1 MMICC
6 FDLWKGGKTVEEG
19 SEEWKEMSKKVREAC
34 ESDGC
39 FLLRCD
45 EINSKGA
52 REELFKNMEELF
64 RLPQQTKQQ
73 HIVSKPFSSFNVNKF
88 MHTHYESFGLD
99 DVLLSTS
106 VDTLANLMWP
116 QGNPHFCSLNVC
128 ILCSET
134 LKGMSLKMSEV
145 SSMILKMIV
154 EGYGLS
160 QHHISDVE
168 NMKSCSHVRLNMYI
182 TDKNNTAD
190 KDKSNGHT
198 DKNTLTILCE
208 NEVQGL
214 QVLSKTGTW
223 VDIVVPQNCFVVIV
237 GDTLKAWS
245 NGRLHAA
252 THRVIMSGEKERYT
266 FGVFVAPKDE
276 MKIEVPR
283 GLVDEKIHPLR
294 YRPFNYGE
302 FITHFVSTH
311 DHNAVDVFAGV

>member
-1 MMICC
+1 MTISC
-6 FDLWKGGKTVEEG
+6 FDFWKDGMIVQEG
-19 SEEWKEMSKKVREAC
+19 SEEWKEMSVTVKEAC

-52 REELFKNMEELF
+52 REELFKNMKALF
-64 RLPQQTKQQ
+64 HLPKKTKQQ
-73 HIVSKPFSSFNVNKF
+73 YISPKPFSSFSLYNY
-88 MHTHYESFGLD
+88 MDTHHESFGLD

-106 VDTLANLMWP
+106 VDTLTNLMWL
-116 QGNPHFCSLNVC
+116 QGNSHFC
-128 ILCSET
+128 ET

-145 SSMILKMIV
+145 TWVILKMIV

-168 NMKSCSHVRLNMYI
+168 NMKSRSHVRLNMYN
-182 TDKNNTAD
+182 TDKNNTANED
-190 KDKSNGHT
+190 GFYGHT

-223 VDIVVPQNCFVVIV
+223 VDIVIPHNCFVVIV
-237 GDTLKAWS
+237 GDTLMAWS

-252 THRVIMSGEKERYT
+252 THRVMMSGEKERYT
-266 FGVFVAPKDE
+266 FGVFVAPKEE

-283 GLVDEKIHPLR
+283 GLVDDKIHPLR
-294 YRPFNYGE
+294 YGPFNYGE
-302 FITHFVSTH
+302 FIGHFVSTRN
-311 DHNAVDVFAGV
+311 HNAVDVFAGL

>member
-1 MMICC
+1 MMISC
-6 FDLWKGGKTVEEG
+6 FDFWKGGKTVEEG

-52 REELFKNMEELF
+52 REEVFKNMEELF
-64 RLPQQTKQQ
+64 HLPQQTKQQ
-73 HIVSKPFSSFNVNKF
+73 HIVSKPFSSFNVHKF
-88 MHTHYESFGLD
+88 MHTHYECFGLD

-116 QGNPHFCSLNVC
+116 QGNPHFR
-128 ILCSET
+128 ET

-145 SSMILKMIV
+145 SLVILKMIV

-168 NMKSCSHVRLNMYI
+168 NMKSCSHVRLNMYN
-182 TDKNNTAD
+182 TDKNNTAY

-223 VDIVVPQNCFVVIV
+223 VDIVIPENCFVVIV
-237 GDTLKAWS
+237 GDALKAWS

-266 FGVFVAPKDE
+266 FGVFVAPKEE
-276 MKIEVPR
+276 MKIEVP
-283 GLVDEKIHPLR
+283 GELVDDKIHPLR

-302 FITHFVSTH
+302 FFSHFVSTH
-311 DHNAVDVFAGV
+311 NHNAIDVFAGL

>member
-1 MMICC
+1 MTISC
-6 FDLWKGGKTVEEG
+6 FDFWKGGMIVDEG
-19 SEEWKEMSKKVREAC
+19 SEEWKKMSMKVKEAC

-52 REELFKNMEELF
+52 HKELFKNMKALF
-64 RLPQQTKQQ
+64 HLPQETKQQ
-73 HIVSKPFSSFNVNKF
+73 YISPKPFRSFSLYNY
-88 MHTHYESFGLD
+88 MDTHYESFGLD

-116 QGNPHFCSLNVC
+116 QGNSHFC
-128 ILCSET
+128 ET

-145 SSMILKMIV
+145 SLVILKMIV

-160 QHHISDVE
+160 QHHITYVE
-168 NMKSCSHVRLNMYI
+168 NMKSSSDIRLNMYI
-182 TDKNNTAD
+182 TDKSNE
-190 KDKSNGHT
+190 KKYKSNGHT

-223 VDIVVPQNCFVVIV
+223 IDIVIPENCFVVIV
-237 GDTLKAWS
+237 ADALKAWS

-252 THRVIMSGEKERYT
+252 THRVMMSGEKERYT
-266 FGVFVAPKDE
+266 FGVFATPDEE

-283 GLVDEKIHPLR
+283 ELVDDKIHPLR
-294 YRPFNYGE
+294 YRPFHYRE
-302 FITHFVSTH
+302 FFNFFASNHRNE
-311 DHNAVDVFAGV
+311 NALEMFAGF